1 MGSIVLTRVD
11 SRLIHGQV
19 MTKWVN
25 QVQANKIVVVSDELA
40 ADEFMRSIYL
50 MSAPTGVEV
59 VCLSEAQAAESYA
72 ADVFGAGNV
81 LLLLPSLKAL
91 KNVYD
96 QGVKVDAV
104 QVGLAHGCQ
113 DPLGLPGPAHQ
124 VPHLLDGAQVL
135 VQLHGFCHVH
145 TSLGCPAT
153 SSTAWANASQAT
165 HRMFHPVGTRFISHA
180 RGK

>member
-1 MGSIVLTRVD
+1 MGNIVLTRVD

-25 QVQANKIVVVSDELA
+25 QVRANKIVVVSDELA

-72 ADVFGAGNV
+72 ADVFGPGNV

-91 KNVYD
+91 KNIYD
-96 QGVKVDAV
+96 QGVKVDSV
-104 QVGLAHGCQ
+104 QVGGLGGGPERKVVFQNITLDDADAVILDELAAAGVKIVFQTIPEDAPQ
-113 DPLGLPGPAHQ
+113 DVDSILKKY
-124 VPHLLDGAQVL
+124 
-135 VQLHGFCHVH
+135 
-145 TSLGCPAT
+145 
-153 SSTAWANASQAT
+153 
-165 HRMFHPVGTRFISHA
+165 
-180 RGK
+180 RG

>member
-1 MGSIVLTRVD
+1 MGNIVLTRVD

-40 ADEFMRSIYL
+40 NDEFMRSIYL

-59 VCLSEAQAAESYA
+59 VCVTEAKAAESYA

-91 KNVYD
+91 KSVYD
-96 QGVKVDAV
+96 QGVKVSSA
-104 QVGLAHGCQ
+104 QVGGLGGGPERKVVFQNITLDDADAAILAELAADGVKIVFQTIPEDAPQ
-113 DPLGLPGPAHQ
+113 DVDAILKKY
-124 VPHLLDGAQVL
+124 
-135 VQLHGFCHVH
+135 
-145 TSLGCPAT
+145 
-153 SSTAWANASQAT
+153 
-165 HRMFHPVGTRFISHA
+165 
-180 RGK
+180 RG

>member
-1 MGSIVLTRVD
+1 MGNIVLTRVD

-40 ADEFMRSIYL
+40 NDEFMRSIYL

-59 VCLSEAQAAESYA
+59 VCVTEAQAAESYA

-91 KNVYD
+91 KSVYD
-96 QGVKVDAV
+96 QGVKVSSA
-104 QVGLAHGCQ
+104 QVGGLGGGPERKVVFQNITLDDADAAILAELAADGVKIVFQTIPEDAPQ
-113 DPLGLPGPAHQ
+113 DVDAILKKY
-124 VPHLLDGAQVL
+124 
-135 VQLHGFCHVH
+135 
-145 TSLGCPAT
+145 
-153 SSTAWANASQAT
+153 
-165 HRMFHPVGTRFISHA
+165 
-180 RGK
+180 RG

>member
-1 MGSIVLTRVD
+1 MGNIVLTRVD

-40 ADEFMRSIYL
+40 NDEFMRSIYL

-59 VCLSEAQAAESYA
+59 VCVTEAQAAESYA

-91 KNVYD
+91 KSVYD
-96 QGVKVDAV
+96 QGVKVESA
-104 QVGLAHGCQ
+104 QVGGLGGGPERKVVFQNITLDDADAAILAELAADGVKIVFQTIPEDAPQ
-113 DPLGLPGPAHQ
+113 DVDAILKKY
-124 VPHLLDGAQVL
+124 
-135 VQLHGFCHVH
+135 
-145 TSLGCPAT
+145 
-153 SSTAWANASQAT
+153 
-165 HRMFHPVGTRFISHA
+165 
-180 RGK
+180 RG